1 MPTSFTFHARYA
13 LLTYAQCDGLDPG
26 NIVSH
31 LSSLGAEC
39 IVGREAHAD
48 GGTHYHAFADFGEK
62 RKFRRADCFDVSDH
76 HPNIS
81 PSRGSPG
88 KGYDYAV
95 KDGDIV
101 GGSLTRPGAG
111 AGKRPSDAIFAEL
124 ADCEDERSFWE
135 SVKRVA
141 PKTLLCNFP
150 SLKQY
155 ATWRYTP
162 QPTEY
167 RTPSSV
173 HFETESLPELTQWGL
188 DNIGGVEPGMM
199 GRYVCMVSPPLRGP
213 QSDPRGGFPGSA
225 YRPQPSRAL
234 RRLTANCTGR
244 SHLCC
249 LERQGWER
257 QCGLDH

>member
-1 MPTSFTFHARYA
+1 MPTSFTFHARFA

-199 GRYVCMVSPPLRGP
+199 GRYVLYMSPPPWATPLR
-213 QSDPRGGFPGSA
+213 RTTGGFPGSA
-225 YRPQPSRAL
+225 CGLNPLAPSRS
-234 RRLTANCTGR
+234 RLIVQAEVTCAV
-244 SHLCC
+244 
-249 LERQGWER
+249 W
-257 QCGLDH
+257 

>member
-26 NIVSH
+26 DIVSH

-39 IVGREAHAD
+39 VIGREAHAD

-124 ADCEDERSFWE
+124 ADCQDERDFWE

-155 ATWRYTP
+155 AAWRYSP

-199 GRYVCMVSPPLRGP
+199 GRYVLYGVPP
-213 QSDPRGGFPGSA
+213 SPGSSVGPTGGLSGIGLPA
-225 YRPQPSRAL
+225 STLSRPSA
-234 RRLTANCTGR
+234 AHG
-244 SHLCC
+244 
-249 LERQGWER
+249 
-257 QCGLDH
+257 